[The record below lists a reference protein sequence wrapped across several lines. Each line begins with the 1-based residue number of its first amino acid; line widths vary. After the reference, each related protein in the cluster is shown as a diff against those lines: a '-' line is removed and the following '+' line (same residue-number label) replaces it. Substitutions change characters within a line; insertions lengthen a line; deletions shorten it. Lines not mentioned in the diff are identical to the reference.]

1 VTSAGRDAAETPGR
15 VHGARRVLH
24 QVLAPACV
32 LAAVIG
38 IWELVVREL
47 DVKTYVLPAPS
58 AIARTTADNW
68 DVLLPNLRVTVEEML
83 LGFALAAGVGVVLGT
98 LIASSAVFRRGVFP
112 LVIASQT
119 VPVIAIAPVLVIWF
133 GYDILPR
140 VLVTALIAFFPLTVN
155 TVSGFRAVDPELI
168 RLFRSLN
175 ASWLQIFRKLT
186 FPSGLPYIF
195 AGLKVAATLSV
206 IGATVGEWVGADK
219 GLGYQI
225 ITDTSQL
232 ETTRVFAS
240 IFLLSLSGIALYL
253 IVSVVEWVSLP
264 WRHSVRA
271 KRRFE
276 LAMSPLR
283 LGESPRASGW
293 RSRPEGRQIR

>member
-1 VTSAGRDAAETPGR
+1 VSAADTTLP
-15 VHGARRVLH
+15 RRRITLRRGLKD
-24 QVLAPACV
+24 VLAPA
-32 LAAVIG
+32 
-38 IWELVVREL
+38 LVVAALIGTWQIVVRAF
-47 DVKTYVLPAPS
+47 DVKEYVLPAPS
-58 AIARTTADNW
+58 AIARTAFTSW
-68 DVLLPNLRVTVEEML
+68 DILLPNLRVTVEEML
-83 LGFALAAGVGVVLGT
+83 LGFGLATAVGISLGT
-98 LIASSAVFRRGVFP
+98 LIALSSVFRRGIFP

-155 TVSGFRAVDPELI
+155 TVAGLRAVDPELV

-175 ASWLQIFRKLT
+175 ASRIQIFRKLT

-206 IGATVGEWVGADK
+206 IGATVGEWVGADR

-225 ITDTSQL
+225 VTDTAQV
-232 ETTRVFAS
+232 ETARVFAA

-253 IVSVVEWVSLP
+253 IVAGIEWISLP

-271 KRRFE
+271 RRRSNFG
-276 LAMSPLR
+276 LSSQ
-283 LGESPRASGW
+283 LGRRPAGASKMKTG
-293 RSRPEGRQIR
+293 PKGGITA

>member
-1 VTSAGRDAAETPGR
+1 MPALVVAAS
-15 VHGARRVLH
+15 V
-24 QVLAPACV
+24 
-32 LAAVIG
+32 G
-38 IWELVVREL
+38 IWELVVRSF
-47 DVKTYVLPAPS
+47 DVKPYVLPAPS
-58 AIARTTADNW
+58 AIARSLVTNW
-68 DVLLPNLRVTVEEML
+68 HILFPNLRVTVKEML
-83 LGFALAAGVGVVLGT
+83 LGFALAAGVGITLGT
-98 LIASSAVFRRGVFP
+98 LLAASAVFRRGVFP

-155 TVSGFRAVDPELI
+155 TVSGLRAVDPELT

-175 ASWLQIFRKLT
+175 ASRTQIFRKLT

-225 ITDTSQL
+225 VTDTQQL

-240 IFLLSLSGIALYL
+240 IFLLSLSGIGLYL
-253 IVSVVEWVSLP
+253 LVAALEWVSLP

-271 KRRFE
+271 RRFN
-276 LAMSPLR
+276 LSLTPQW
-283 LGESPRASGW
+283 LGESARVT
-293 RSRPEGRQIR
+293 R

>member
-1 VTSAGRDAAETPGR
+1 MATETSVRPPRFSTTR
-15 VHGARRVLH
+15 MLH
-24 QVLAPACV
+24 EFLAPALV
-32 LAAVIG
+32 IAALIG
-38 IWELVVREL
+38 SWQLVVHEF
-47 DVKTYVLPAPS
+47 DVKPYVLPAPS
-58 AIARTTADNW
+58 SIARVTATNW
-68 DVLLPNLRVTVEEML
+68 DILFPNLRRTAEEML
-83 LGFALAAGVGVVLGT
+83 LGFGLATGVGVLLGT
-98 LIASSAVFRRGVFP
+98 LIAASTVFRRGVFP

-155 TVSGFRAVDPELI
+155 TVTGFRAVDPELV

-175 ASWLQIFRKLT
+175 ASRTQIFCKLT

-219 GLGYQI
+219 GLGYLI
-225 ITDTSQL
+225 VTDTSQL

-240 IFLLSLSGIALYL
+240 IFLLSMSGIVLYL
-253 IVSVVEWVSLP
+253 LVAGLEWMSLP

-271 KRRFE
+271 RRRFTSRI
-276 LAMSPLR
+276 SPQW
-283 LGESPRASGW
+283 LGESARVPR
-293 RSRPEGRQIR
+293 

>member
-1 VTSAGRDAAETPGR
+1 MSTAAHSSAPQ
-15 VHGARRVLH
+15 RRVKVRRLL
-24 QVLAPACV
+24 QDVLAPALV
-32 LAAVIG
+32 VVGVIG
-38 IWELVVREL
+38 IWQLVVREF
-47 DVKTYVLPAPS
+47 DVKPYVLPAPS
-58 AIARTTADNW
+58 AIASATVSNW
-68 DVLLPNLRVTVEEML
+68 DLLFTNLRVTVKEML
-83 LGFALAAGVGVVLGT
+83 LGFGLATGVGVLLGT
-98 LIASSAVFRRGVFP
+98 LIAMSTIFRRGVFP

-119 VPVIAIAPVLVIWF
+119 VPVIALAPVLVIWF

-155 TVSGFRAVDPELI
+155 TVTGFRAVDPELI

-175 ASWLQIFRKLT
+175 ASRLQVFRKLT

-225 ITDTSQL
+225 VTDTSQL

-240 IFLLSLSGIALYL
+240 IFLLSLSGIALYI
-253 IVSVVEWVSLP
+253 IVAGIEWIALP
-264 WRHSVRA
+264 WRHSMRA
-271 KRRFE
+271 RRRFT
-276 LAMSPLR
+276 LKMSPEWF
-283 LGESPRASGW
+283 GESART
-293 RSRPEGRQIR
+293 SR

>member
-1 VTSAGRDAAETPGR
+1 VSAVARSPAQPRRFAAQR
-15 VHGARRVLH
+15 FLQ
-24 QVLAPACV
+24 QVLAPAIV
-32 LAAVIG
+32 VAALIG
-38 IWELVVREL
+38 IWQLVVREF
-47 DVKTYVLPAPS
+47 DVKPYVLPAPS
-58 AIARTTADNW
+58 SIARETVTDWNI
-68 DVLLPNLRVTVEEML
+68 LFPNLRVTVKEML
-83 LGFALAAGVGVVLGT
+83 LGFALATGVGVLLGT
-98 LIASSAVFRRGVFP
+98 LIAMSTVFRRGVFP

-155 TVSGFRAVDPELI
+155 TVTGLRAVDPELV

-175 ASWLQIFRKLT
+175 ASRLQIFRKLT

-225 ITDTSQL
+225 VTDTSQL
-232 ETTRVFAS
+232 ETTRVFAA

-253 IVSVVEWVSLP
+253 LVAALEWVSLP
-264 WRHSVRA
+264 WRHAVRA
-271 KRRFE
+271 RRRFN
-276 LAMSPLR
+276 LTTPPLWF
-283 LGESPRASGW
+283 GESARAS
-293 RSRPEGRQIR
+293 R

>member
-1 VTSAGRDAAETPGR
+1 MSTAELPSRRRVSAGHLVREHLLPIL
-15 VHGARRVLH
+15 V
-24 QVLAPACV
+24 VLA
-32 LAAVIG
+32 LIG
-38 IWELVVREL
+38 IWQAVVAIF
-47 DVKTYVLPAPS
+47 DIKTYVLPAPS
-58 AIARTTADNW
+58 EIVSTAVSDA
-68 DVLLPNLRVTVEEML
+68 DLLLPNLRVTIVEML
-83 LGFALAAGVGVVLGT
+83 LGFGLATIVGVGLGI

-119 VPVIAIAPVLVIWF
+119 IPVIAIAPVLVIWF

-155 TVSGFRAVDPELI
+155 TVTGLRAVDSELV
-168 RLFRSLN
+168 RLFRSLD
-175 ASWLQIFRKLT
+175 ASRLQIFRKLT

-206 IGATVGEWVGADK
+206 IGATVSEWVGADK

-225 ITDTSQL
+225 ITDTQQL

-240 IFLLSLSGIALYL
+240 ILLLSLSGIALYL
-253 IVSVVEWVSLP
+253 IVAGIERISLP

-271 KRRFE
+271 RPRRFE
-276 LAMSPLR
+276 VRPGLPWV
-283 LGESPRASGW
+283 RAGANAT
-293 RSRPEGRQIR
+293 R

>member
-1 VTSAGRDAAETPGR
+1 VSAQSPIPPRQRRLTP
-15 VHGARRVLH
+15 RRLLGE
-24 QVLAPACV
+24 VLAPALV
-32 LAAVIG
+32 VAVIIG
-38 IWELVVREL
+38 IWELVVREF

-58 AIARTTADNW
+58 AIARSTVANW
-68 DVLLPNLRVTVEEML
+68 QILFPNLRVTVKEML
-83 LGFALAAGVGVVLGT
+83 LGFGLAAVVGIALGT
-98 LIASSAVFRRGVFP
+98 LIARSNLFRRGVFP

-155 TVSGFRAVDPELI
+155 TVAGFRSVDAELI

-175 ASWLQIFRKLT
+175 ASGVQIFRKLT
-186 FPSGLPYIF
+186 FPTGLPYIF

-206 IGATVGEWVGADK
+206 IGATVSEWVGADK

-225 ITDTSQL
+225 VTDTQQL

-253 IVSVVEWVSLP
+253 LVAGVEWLCLP
-264 WRHSVRA
+264 WRHSIRA
-271 KRRFE
+271 KRRFN
-276 LAMSPLR
+276 LGLSPLWF
-283 LGESPRASGW
+283 GESARAS
-293 RSRPEGRQIR
+293 R

>member
-1 VTSAGRDAAETPGR
+1 VTAARDSPLRQRRPGLER
-15 VHGARRVLH
+15 LLQ
-24 QVLAPACV
+24 QVLAPALLIV
-32 LAAVIG
+32 ALIAG
-38 IWELVVREL
+38 WELVVRGF
-47 DVKTYVLPAPS
+47 DVKSYVLPAPTS
-58 AIARTTADNW
+58 IVREVA
-68 DVLLPNLRVTVEEML
+68 
-83 LGFALAAGVGVVLGT
+83 
-98 LIASSAVFRRGVFP
+98 ASSPVFRRSVLP

-155 TVSGFRAVDPELI
+155 TVSGFRAVDPELV

-175 ASWLQIFRKLT
+175 ASRMQIFRKLT

-195 AGLKVAATLSV
+195 AGLKIGATLSV
-206 IGATVGEWVGADK
+206 IGATVGEWVGANR

-225 ITDTSQL
+225 VTDTAQL

-240 IFLLSLSGIALYL
+240 ILLLSLSGITLYL
-253 IVSVVEWVSLP
+253 VMAAVEWISLP

-271 KRRFE
+271 RPR
-276 LAMSPLR
+276 LPLGTTR
-283 LGESPRASGW
+283 LWYRESARAS
-293 RSRPEGRQIR
+293 R

>member
-1 VTSAGRDAAETPGR
+1 MSARAGR
-15 VHGARRVLH
+15 ARELAQ
-24 QVLAPACV
+24 QVIVPALV
-32 LAAVIG
+32 VAAVIG
-38 IWELVVREL
+38 VWELVVRAFDIKE
-47 DVKTYVLPAPS
+47 YVLPTPS
-58 AIARTTADNW
+58 AIVSEAVRSA

-83 LGFALAAGVGVVLGT
+83 LGFGLAAAVGIGLGI
-98 LIASSAVFRRGVFP
+98 LIASSAVFRRGIFP

-155 TVSGFRAVDPELI
+155 TVSGLRAVDPELI

-175 ASWLQIFRKLT
+175 ASRLQIFRKLT
-186 FPSGLPYIF
+186 FPSGLPYVF

-206 IGATVGEWVGADK
+206 IGATVGEWVGANR

-225 ITDTSQL
+225 VTDTAQL

-240 IFLLSLSGIALYL
+240 ILLLSLSGIVLYL
-253 IVSVVEWVSLP
+253 IVAGLEWVCLP

-271 KRRFE
+271 RRR
-276 LAMSPLR
+276 LTLSPPFPWYR
-283 LGESPRASGW
+283 ESARAT
-293 RSRPEGRQIR
+293 R

>member
-1 VTSAGRDAAETPGR
+1 VSAPTPTPPR
-15 VHGARRVLH
+15 QRRLAPKQLLA
-24 QVLAPACV
+24 QVLAPALV
-32 LAAVIG
+32 VAALIG
-38 IWELVVREL
+38 IWELVVSEF
-47 DVKTYVLPAPS
+47 DVKPYVLPAPS
-58 AIARTTADNW
+58 AIARSTVDNW
-68 DVLLPNLRVTVEEML
+68 HILFPNLRVTMKEML
-83 LGFALAAGVGVVLGT
+83 LGFSLAAAVGIALGT
-98 LIASSAVFRRGVFP
+98 LIAASPIFRRSVFP

-155 TVSGFRAVDPELI
+155 TVAGLRSVDPELI
-168 RLFRSLN
+168 RLFRSLE
-175 ASWLQIFRKLT
+175 ASRTQIFRKLT

-225 ITDTSQL
+225 VTDTAQL

-253 IVSVVEWVSLP
+253 LVTAVEWVSLP

-271 KRRFE
+271 KRR
-276 LAMSPLR
+276 LRLNLSPLWFSE
-283 LGESPRASGW
+283 GARAS
-293 RSRPEGRQIR
+293 R

>member
-1 VTSAGRDAAETPGR
+1 MTGADLPRERRFTAGRVLR
-15 VHGARRVLH
+15 VQL
-24 QVLAPACV
+24 LPALV
-32 LAAVIG
+32 VVGLLG
-38 IWELVVREL
+38 IWQAVVAVFNIK
-47 DVKTYVLPAPS
+47 DYVLPAPT
-58 AIARTTADNW
+58 AILSKAVSDADL
-68 DVLLPNLRVTVEEML
+68 LLPNLRVTIVEML
-83 LGFALAAGVGVVLGT
+83 LGFGLATVVGIGLGI
-98 LIASSAVFRRGVFP
+98 LIAGSAVFRRGVFP

-140 VLVTALIAFFPLTVN
+140 VLVTALVAFFPLTVN
-155 TVSGFRAVDPELI
+155 TVSGLRSVDSELV

-175 ASWLQIFRKLT
+175 ASRLQIFCKLT

-206 IGATVGEWVGADK
+206 IGATVSEWVGADK

-225 ITDTSQL
+225 ITDTQQL

-240 IFLLSLSGIALYL
+240 ILLLSLSGIALYL
-253 IVSVVEWVSLP
+253 IVAGIERVSLP

-271 KRRFE
+271 RPRRFE
-276 LAMSPLR
+276 KRQGLPWVR
-283 LGESPRASGW
+283 
-293 RSRPEGRQIR
+293 EGANATR

>member
-1 VTSAGRDAAETPGR
+1 MSAAEVSTER
-15 VHGARRVLH
+15 RFSARQLFRTQLVPVLV
-24 QVLAPACV
+24 VLA
-32 LAAVIG
+32 LLG
-38 IWELVVREL
+38 IWQAVVAIF
-47 DVKTYVLPAPS
+47 DIKNYVLPTPT
-58 AIARTTADNW
+58 AIVSKAVSDADL
-68 DVLLPNLRVTVEEML
+68 LLPNLRVTIVEML
-83 LGFALAAGVGVVLGT
+83 LGFGLATVVGIGLGI
-98 LIASSAVFRRGVFP
+98 LIAGSTVFRRGVFP

-140 VLVTALIAFFPLTVN
+140 VLVTALVAFFPLTVN
-155 TVSGFRAVDPELI
+155 TVSGLRAVDSELV

-175 ASWLQIFRKLT
+175 ASRLQIFRKLT

-206 IGATVGEWVGADK
+206 IGATVSEWVGADR

-225 ITDTSQL
+225 ITDTQQL

-240 IFLLSLSGIALYL
+240 ILLLSLSGIALYL
-253 IVSVVEWVSLP
+253 IVAGIERVSLP

-271 KRRFE
+271 RPRRFE
-276 LAMSPLR
+276 ARPR
-283 LGESPRASGW
+283 LSWVR
-293 RSRPEGRQIR
+293 EGANATR

>member
-1 VTSAGRDAAETPGR
+1 LNVKRLLQE
-15 VHGARRVLH
+15 
-24 QVLAPACV
+24 VLAPAIV
-32 LAAVIG
+32 VVGVIG
-38 IWELVVREL
+38 VWQLVVREL
-47 DVKTYVLPAPS
+47 DVKPYVLPAPS
-58 AIARTTADNW
+58 SIARATFTNW
-68 DVLLPNLRVTVEEML
+68 DILFPNLRVTVKEML
-83 LGFALAAGVGVVLGT
+83 LGFGLATAVGVLLGT
-98 LIASSAVFRRGVFP
+98 LIAMSTVFRRGVFP

-155 TVSGFRAVDPELI
+155 TVTGFRAVDPELI

-175 ASWLQIFRKLT
+175 ASRLQIFRKLT

-225 ITDTSQL
+225 VTDTAQL

-240 IFLLSLSGIALYL
+240 IFLLSLSGIALYV
-253 IVSVVEWVSLP
+253 IVAGIEWLGLP
-264 WRHSVRA
+264 WRHSARA
-271 KRRFE
+271 RRRFT
-276 LAMSPLR
+276 LKMSPEWF
-283 LGESPRASGW
+283 GASA
-293 RSRPEGRQIR
+293 RTSR

>member
-1 VTSAGRDAAETPGR
+1 MPITLGTPSLKR
-15 VHGARRVLH
+15 LLH
-24 QVLAPACV
+24 QVLAPA
-32 LAAVIG
+32 LVIVALTG
-38 IWELVVREL
+38 IWQLVVRGF
-47 DVKTYVLPAPS
+47 DVKPYVLPAPTS
-58 AIARTTADNW
+58 IVREAVTSWRI
-68 DVLLPNLRVTVEEML
+68 LLPNLRVTATEML
-83 LGFALAAGVGVVLGT
+83 LGFGLAAGVGISLGT
-98 LIASSAVFRRGVFP
+98 LIASSPIFRRSVLP

-175 ASWLQIFRKLT
+175 ASRVQIFRKLT

-206 IGATVGEWVGADK
+206 IGATVGEWVGANR

-225 ITDTSQL
+225 ITDTAQL
-232 ETTRVFAS
+232 ETARVFAS
-240 IFLLSLSGIALYL
+240 ILLLSLSGIALYL
-253 IVSVVEWVSLP
+253 IMAAVEWVSLP
-264 WRHSVRA
+264 WRYSVRA
-271 KRRFE
+271 RRRFT
-276 LAMSPLR
+276 LSMARPSYR
-283 LGESPRASGW
+283 ESARAS
-293 RSRPEGRQIR
+293 R

>member
-1 VTSAGRDAAETPGR
+1 VSAAVQPRRPAGRFDP
-15 VHGARRVLH
+15 RRLL
-24 QVLAPACV
+24 QDVLAPALV
-32 LAAVIG
+32 VIG
-38 IWELVVREL
+38 LIASWQLVVRAF
-47 DVKTYVLPAPS
+47 DIKPYVLPAPS
-58 AIARTTADNW
+58 AIADATASNW
-68 DVLLPNLRVTVEEML
+68 DLLFANLRVTVKEML
-83 LGFALAAGVGVVLGT
+83 LGFGLAAGVGMLLGT
-98 LIASSAVFRRGVFP
+98 LIALSTIFRRGVFP

-140 VLVTALIAFFPLTVN
+140 VLVTALVAFFPLTVN
-155 TVSGFRAVDPELI
+155 TVTGFRAVDPELI

-175 ASWLQIFRKLT
+175 ASRIQVFRKLT

-225 ITDTSQL
+225 VTDTSQL

-240 IFLLSLSGIALYL
+240 IFLLSLSGIVLYV
-253 IVSVVEWVSLP
+253 IVSGIEWLALP
-264 WRHSVRA
+264 WRHSTRA
-271 KRRFE
+271 RRRFTLNVAGAVRRE
-276 LAMSPLR
+276 RTNVEMTLD
-283 LGESPRASGW
+283 
-293 RSRPEGRQIR
+293 

>member
-1 VTSAGRDAAETPGR
+1 
-15 VHGARRVLH
+15 
-24 QVLAPACV
+24 VLAPALV
-32 LAAVIG
+32 LLALIG
-38 IWELVVREL
+38 IWQLVVRAF
-47 DVKTYVLPAPS
+47 DIKPYVLPAPTS
-58 AIARTTADNW
+58 IAREAVSDW
-68 DVLLPNLRVTVEEML
+68 RILLPNLRVTVTEML
-83 LGFALAAGVGVVLGT
+83 LGFGLAAGVGISLGT
-98 LIASSAVFRRGVFP
+98 LIAGSAVFRRSILP

-175 ASWLQIFRKLT
+175 ASRVQIFLKLT

-206 IGATVGEWVGADK
+206 IGATVGEWVGANR

-225 ITDTSQL
+225 VTDTAQL

-240 IFLLSLSGIALYL
+240 ILLLSLSGIALYL
-253 IVSVVEWVSLP
+253 IVTAVEWVSLP
-264 WRHSVRA
+264 WRHAVQA
-271 KRRFE
+271 KRRFN
-276 LAMSPLR
+276 
-283 LGESPRASGW
+283 LGAQRPGYRESARAS
-293 RSRPEGRQIR
+293 R

>member
-1 VTSAGRDAAETPGR
+1 MTTESRAPLRQRRLTPRQLLG
-15 VHGARRVLH
+15 
-24 QVLAPACV
+24 QVVAPALV
-32 LAAVIG
+32 VAALIG
-38 IWELVVREL
+38 IWELVVREF
-47 DVKTYVLPAPS
+47 DVKPYVLPAPS
-58 AIARTTADNW
+58 AIARSTGENW
-68 DVLLPNLRVTVEEML
+68 NLLFSNLRVTVKEML
-83 LGFALAAGVGVVLGT
+83 LGFGLAAVVGIALGT
-98 LIASSAVFRRGVFP
+98 LIAASTVFRRGVFP

-133 GYDILPR
+133 GYDITPK

-155 TVSGFRAVDPELI
+155 TVAGFRSVDPELV
-168 RLFRSLN
+168 RLFRSFN
-175 ASWLQIFRKLT
+175 ASGTQVFRKLT
-186 FPSGLPYIF
+186 FPTGLPYIF

-225 ITDTSQL
+225 VTDTSQL

-253 IVSVVEWVSLP
+253 LVAWVEWVSLP

-271 KRRFE
+271 RRRFN
-276 LAMSPLR
+276 LNLSPLWFGASAR
-283 LGESPRASGW
+283 ESR
-293 RSRPEGRQIR
+293 

>member
-1 VTSAGRDAAETPGR
+1 VIAAADSSPR
-15 VHGARRVLH
+15 ARRSSFRRLLH
-24 QVLAPACV
+24 QALAPA
-32 LAAVIG
+32 LVIVALVG
-38 IWELVVREL
+38 VWELVVRAF
-47 DVKTYVLPAPS
+47 DVKPYVLPAPTS
-58 AIARTTADNW
+58 IVSEAVTSWRI
-68 DVLLPNLRVTVEEML
+68 LLPNLRVTVTEML
-83 LGFALAAGVGVVLGT
+83 LGLGLATAVGILLGT
-98 LIASSAVFRRGVFP
+98 LIASSQLFRRSVLP

-155 TVSGFRAVDPELI
+155 TVAGFRSVDPELI

-175 ASWLQIFRKLT
+175 ASRVHIFRKLT

-195 AGLKVAATLSV
+195 TGLKVAATLSV
-206 IGATVGEWVGADK
+206 IGATVGEWVGANR

-225 ITDTSQL
+225 VTDTAQL

-240 IFLLSLSGIALYL
+240 ILLLSLSGIVLYL
-253 IVSVVEWVSLP
+253 IVAAVEWVSLP

-271 KRRFE
+271 RR
-276 LAMSPLR
+276 R
-283 LGESPRASGW
+283 LSLGTPHTWYRESARV
-293 RSRPEGRQIR
+293 SR

>member
-1 VTSAGRDAAETPGR
+1 MSERQGGPGPSSPPSPSR
-15 VHGARRVLH
+15 ALVAWRLVRGHLVS
-24 QVLAPACV
+24 
-32 LAAVIG
+32 AAVVVG
-38 IWELVVREL
+38 LLAVWEVVVAVF
-47 DVKTYVLPAPS
+47 DIKTYVLPAPAS
-58 AIARTTADNW
+58 IVSKAVTDADI
-68 DVLLPNLRVTVEEML
+68 LLPNLRVTIVEML
-83 LGFALAAGVGVVLGT
+83 LGFGLAAVVGVGLGI
-98 LIASSAVFRRGVFP
+98 LIAGSAVFRRGVFP

-140 VLVTALIAFFPLTVN
+140 VLVTALVAFFPLTVN
-155 TVSGFRAVDPELI
+155 TVSGLRAVDPELV

-175 ASWLQIFRKLT
+175 ASRLQIFRKLT

-206 IGATVGEWVGADK
+206 IGATVSEWVGADR
-219 GLGYQI
+219 GMGYLI
-225 ITDTSQL
+225 ITDTQQL

-253 IVSVVEWVSLP
+253 IVAGIERLSLP

-271 KRRFE
+271 RRRRFKP
-276 LAMSPLR
+276 SPGL
-283 LGESPRASGW
+283 PRA
-293 RSRPEGRQIR
+293 RARAAATR

>member
-1 VTSAGRDAAETPGR
+1 MRLLQD
-15 VHGARRVLH
+15 
-24 QVLAPACV
+24 VLAPALV
-32 LAAVIG
+32 VVGLIG
-38 IWELVVREL
+38 IWQVVVREF
-47 DVKTYVLPAPS
+47 DVKPYVLPAPS
-58 AIARTTADNW
+58 SIASSTVANW
-68 DVLLPNLRVTVEEML
+68 DLLFSNLRVTVKEML
-83 LGFALAAGVGVVLGT
+83 LGFGLATAVGVLLGT
-98 LIASSAVFRRGVFP
+98 LIAMSTVFRRGVFP

-155 TVSGFRAVDPELI
+155 TVTGFRTVDPELV

-175 ASWLQIFRKLT
+175 ASRLQVFRKLT

-225 ITDTSQL
+225 VTDTAQL

-240 IFLLSLSGIALYL
+240 ILLLSLSGIALYV
-253 IVSVVEWVSLP
+253 IVAGIEWVALP
-264 WRHSVRA
+264 WRHSTRA
-271 KRRFE
+271 RRRFG
-276 LAMSPLR
+276 LKMSPTW
-283 LGESPRASGW
+283 LGESART
-293 RSRPEGRQIR
+293 SR

>member
-1 VTSAGRDAAETPGR
+1 MSTATPTPPR
-15 VHGARRVLH
+15 QRRLTPRQLLG
-24 QVLAPACV
+24 QVLAPALV
-32 LAAVIG
+32 VAAVIG
-38 IWELVVREL
+38 IWQLVVSEF
-47 DVKTYVLPAPS
+47 DVKAYVLPAPS
-58 AIARTTADNW
+58 AIARSTVTNW
-68 DVLLPNLRVTVEEML
+68 HILFANLRVTVKEML
-83 LGFALAAGVGVVLGT
+83 LGFGLAAAVGVALGT
-98 LIASSAVFRRGVFP
+98 LFAASTVFRRGVFP

-175 ASWLQIFRKLT
+175 ASRIQIFRKLT

-206 IGATVGEWVGADK
+206 IGATVSEWVGADK

-225 ITDTSQL
+225 VTDTSQL

-253 IVSVVEWVSLP
+253 LVAAVEWVSLP

-271 KRRFE
+271 KRRFN
-276 LAMSPLR
+276 LNLSPQWF
-283 LGESPRASGW
+283 GESARAS
-293 RSRPEGRQIR
+293 R